1 MGVMYE
7 TCFDEKLLGIGCNV
21 KIIIDINS
29 GNAETYVEMRSFL
42 RSTPDFRITLEDLK
56 SISEAI
62 KNVKRHAN
70 LLEDPVAEAR
80 THKLNYSCGGAILIV
95 VHPKEKVA
103 RFTLS
108 IGYFSREGALDAL
121 PDKEILDAVAKIE
134 KLKSAVM
141 AKLDAAKS

>member
-7 TCFDEKLLGIGCNV
+7 TCFDEKLLGIRCNV

-29 GNAETYVEMRSFL
+29 GDAEAYVEMRSFL

-62 KNVKRHAN
+62 KNVKGNAN
-70 LLEDPVAEAR
+70 LLEHPVAGA
-80 THKLNYSCGGAILIV
+80 TTNKLNYSCGGAILIV

-108 IGYFSREGALDAL
+108 IGYFSREGALEAL

>member
-29 GNAETYVEMRSFL
+29 GSAEAYVEMRSFL

-62 KNVKRHAN
+62 KNVKRNAN
-70 LLEDPVAEAR
+70 LLEDLVAGAT
-80 THKLNYSCGGAILIV
+80 THKLNYSCGGAMLIV

-134 KLKSAVM
+134 KLKSAVTE
-141 AKLDAAKS
+141 KLGRP